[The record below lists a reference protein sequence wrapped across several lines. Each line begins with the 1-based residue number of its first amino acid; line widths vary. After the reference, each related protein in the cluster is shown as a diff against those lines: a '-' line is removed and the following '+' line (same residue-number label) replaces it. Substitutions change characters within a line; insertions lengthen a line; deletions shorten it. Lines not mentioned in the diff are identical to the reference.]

1 MTSISTIEAED
12 GWLTFSTMYTIN
24 RTEPLEPP
32 TIGQTEWCSAL
43 CVLTLKKKMQIL
55 RKDTKVSEDAFTN
68 RMTCFTMTLTCLEP
82 LKLKDLTVSDLLQIT
97 KMTGTLME
105 AAGLMNTLIQYFGEA
120 QVNSDSFQSP
130 LMSMQTAERILESE
144 KKPLTL
150 SATLDKQIPLTQ
162 VTFSRKTYL
171 SLTSQPTNPEEP
183 TFHASKLPLLD
194 SLQASAF
201 LLHWLLNFKNL
212 RN

>member
-1 MTSISTIEAED
+1 
-12 GWLTFSTMYTIN
+12 
-24 RTEPLEPP
+24 
-32 TIGQTEWCSAL
+32 
-43 CVLTLKKKMQIL
+43 MQIL

-201 LLHWLLNFKNL
+201 LLH
-212 RN
+212 